1 MSAPESRH
9 PASVATLSLA
19 VAVTIALSA
28 LGTNFT
34 HQSLWYSGLA
44 AVTMVVCSG
53 AIGLLAIRRFVY
65 QHVPIRWPHLLC
77 GAGAVVSLISGCAT
91 LVVRQLGSP
100 TIHSTV
106 TLASFYAMPVAAV
119 ACALGGFLLLPRRCV
134 PAVFGIISG
143 ALATGYISLGEDTL
157 LTRSGVVATAV
168 ATLVLSVWSIVDL
181 RGYRSR
187 GAWPLRLAA
196 AIIAA
201 VMTYA
206 IVIAATPSSWWAS
219 YAPPQA
225 LALSYIAAAAL
236 GLSGGLSYHGPQQR
250 PHDAA

>member
-1 MSAPESRH
+1 M
-9 PASVATLSLA
+9 ATLSIA

-65 QHVPIRWPHLLC
+65 QHVPVRFPHLLC
-77 GAGAVVSLISGCAT
+77 GVGAVLSLISGCAI
-91 LVVRQLGSP
+91 LAARQLGSP

-106 TLASFYAMPVAAV
+106 TLASFYAMPIAAV
-119 ACALGGFLLLPRRCV
+119 ACALGGLMLLPRRCV
-134 PAVFGIISG
+134 VAVFGITSG
-143 ALATGYISLGEDTL
+143 ALATGYISLGADSL
-157 LTRSGVVATAV
+157 LIRAGVVATAT
-168 ATLVLSVWSIVDL
+168 ATLLLSVWSIVDL
-181 RGYRSR
+181 RTYRAR
-187 GAWPLRLAA
+187 GAWSLRLAA
-196 AIIAA
+196 AIITM
-201 VMTYA
+201 VMSYA

-236 GLSGGLSYHGPQQR
+236 GLSGGLSYPGPAAHHQR
-250 PHDAA
+250 SRS